1 MTFKIEMNK
10 LTNTENDFTAFKAV
24 YGLFCGDIDYTLK
37 YVSGK
42 PHVKDLSLITLD
54 KANTKLM
61 ISPNL
66 LQTELPPHEVY
77 DHSYVGEHELI
88 LEVSWINSQAF
99 PTLVPLP
106 TDHDPV

>member
-1 MTFKIEMNK
+1 
-10 LTNTENDFTAFKAV
+10 
-24 YGLFCGDIDYTLK
+24 
-37 YVSGK
+37 
-42 PHVKDLSLITLD
+42 
-54 KANTKLM
+54 M

-77 DHSYVGEHELI
+77 DHFYVGEHELI